1 MKRIMF
7 IIVAMFLV
15 LNIAFG
21 FNMDSTL
28 FDQRIDTGGY
38 REFTIKNDSN
48 RQVRY
53 KIEIKK
59 GDKEGW
65 DMSKWVK
72 VYPKVLSIPPLSEKT
87 VKVYAQSPTGAKE
100 GEYFF
105 NFMANPLV
113 VPTINES
120 NGKVTGRSNVSFVPI
135 IEMVGYIGNPKFEE
149 NINLQNL
156 KIIEVKD
163 GLEITGTIEN
173 KGNFG
178 INLGLNFKNKN
189 GIMLNGKLLGKS
201 IKHSSQ
207 DFKVKIENIKNKDQI
222 KEIEI
227 YDSLNILTLKNI
239 KI

>member
-7 IIVAMFLV
+7 IIIAMFLV

-28 FDQRIDTGGY
+28 FDQRIDIGGY

-87 VKVYAQSPTGAKE
+87 VKIYAQSPVGAKE

-120 NGKVTGRSNVSFVPI
+120 NGKISGTSNVSFVPI
-135 IEMVGYIGNPKFEE
+135 IEMMGYVGNPNFKNSIE
-149 NINLQNL
+149 LKNL
-156 KIIEVKD
+156 KLKETNS
-163 GLEITGTIEN
+163 GLEVSGSIEN
-173 KGNFG
+173 TSNYS
-178 INLGLNFKNKN
+178 INVGLNFNSKN
-189 GIMLNGKLLGKS
+189 GILLNGKSLGRSKKRN
-201 IKHSSQ
+201 IQ
-207 DFKVKIENIKNKDQI
+207 NFKVKLENIQNKNEI
-222 KEIEI
+222 KEIII
-227 YDSLNILTLKNI
+227 YDSLNLVDIKTITL
-239 KI
+239 